1 MAATPERVRA
11 SHRSMR
17 PKRYNIPMVTTRL
30 RLAAATLLLAPSV
43 CLAWGYEGH
52 RIVGEI
58 ASHYLTPE
66 AKAAV
71 RLLNSR
77 LTER

>member
-1 MAATPERVRA
+1 
-11 SHRSMR
+11 
-17 PKRYNIPMVTTRL
+17 MVTTRL

>member
-1 MAATPERVRA
+1 M
-11 SHRSMR
+11 
-17 PKRYNIPMVTTRL
+17 TTRI
-30 RLAAATLLLAPSV
+30 RVSAVVGLLAPTL
-43 CLAWGYEGH
+43 CLAWGEDGH

-66 AKAAV
+66 AEAAV

-77 LTER
+77 LMER

>member
-1 MAATPERVRA
+1 MTPA
-11 SHRSMR
+11 
-17 PKRYNIPMVTTRL
+17 KLGIAIVTLSLTP
-30 RLAAATLLLAPSV
+30 TL
-43 CLAWGYEGH
+43 CLAWGADGH

-66 AKAAV
+66 AEAAV

>member
-1 MAATPERVRA
+1 MITAK
-11 SHRSMR
+11 S
-17 PKRYNIPMVTTRL
+17 K
-30 RLAAATLLLAPSV
+30 LAAVASLLTPTL
-43 CLAWGYEGH
+43 CLAWGADGH

-58 ASHYLTPE
+58 ASHYLTTE